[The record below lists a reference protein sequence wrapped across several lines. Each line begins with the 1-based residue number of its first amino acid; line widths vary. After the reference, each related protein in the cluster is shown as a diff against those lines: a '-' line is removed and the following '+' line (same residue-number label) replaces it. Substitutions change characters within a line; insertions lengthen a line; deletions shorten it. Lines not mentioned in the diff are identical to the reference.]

1 MDPAKKV
8 WGLLSSMDRLQ
19 GTAGLI
25 EAAEIIS
32 QEASN
37 LELDVV
43 ARTYQYDGKET
54 IMGLTMPL
62 GWELTDGYCELVSPH
77 KELLCSTQEHTL
89 AVVPYS
95 PGGTAEGS
103 LVIPLP
109 DWSNTTGKIVLT
121 DEEPL
126 VALYKA
132 SEKGALGVIWYQE
145 RDIDAYTYRGLFLN
159 ESHLRELK

>member
-54 IMGLTMPL
+54 IM
-62 GWELTDGYCELVSPH
+62 D
-77 KELLCSTQEHTL
+77 
-89 AVVPYS
+89 
-95 PGGTAEGS
+95 
-103 LVIPLP
+103 
-109 DWSNTTGKIVLT
+109 
-121 DEEPL
+121 
-126 VALYKA
+126 
-132 SEKGALGVIWYQE
+132 
-145 RDIDAYTYRGLFLN
+145 
-159 ESHLRELK
+159 

>member
-1 MDPAKKV
+1 VNGSRKKV

-37 LELDVV
+37 LGLDVV

-62 GWELTDGYCELVSPH
+62 GWELTDGYCELVSPIRS
-77 KELLCSTQEHTL
+77 CF
-89 AVVPYS
+89 VP
-95 PGGTAEGS
+95 
-103 LVIPLP
+103 
-109 DWSNTTGKIVLT
+109 
-121 DEEPL
+121 
-126 VALYKA
+126 
-132 SEKGALGVIWYQE
+132 
-145 RDIDAYTYRGLFLN
+145 
-159 ESHLRELK
+159 LRNIHWL

>member
-1 MDPAKKV
+1 
-8 WGLLSSMDRLQ
+8 
-19 GTAGLI
+19 
-25 EAAEIIS
+25 
-32 QEASN
+32 
-37 LELDVV
+37 
-43 ARTYQYDGKET
+43 
-54 IMGLTMPL
+54 
-62 GWELTDGYCELVSPH
+62 
-77 KELLCSTQEHTL
+77 
-89 AVVPYS
+89 VPYS

-145 RDIDAYTYRGLFLN
+145 RDIDAYTLQGFV
-159 ESHLRELK
+159 SK